1 VGVEIMLAILC
12 SVLGGFPPD
21 AKPVWAEQSKPIV
34 ILLDATANGFTYRID
49 GSPVPLSEIRRT
61 LQRKWDK
68 GKTHEEQARVIIL
81 MHEKVSFSDAENLRA
96 LTMAVGY
103 DQPRTLY
110 FGTDRRYMIELRYSD
125 AVAFSATGPV
135 DR

>member
-1 VGVEIMLAILC
+1 MACIKLRGNFRAFQRLSTGGIPVGVEIMLAILC

-81 MHEKVSFSDAENLRA
+81 MHERSEEHTSELQSPCNLVCR
-96 LTMAVGY
+96 L
-103 DQPRTLY
+103 LL
-110 FGTDRRYMIELRYSD
+110 EKKNK
-125 AVAFSATGPV
+125 
-135 DR
+135 